1 MDKLIREAKRVDL
14 LRRLL
19 SYSDRMEQAE
29 REMKVD
35 GERRRKELEEGR
47 ARMKELEGEINDL
60 V

>member
-35 GERRRKELEEGR
+35 GERRRKDLEEGR